1 MARKHPWNSSISR
14 RLHAPIHLYGE
25 ADGSKLSSWPRHWS
39 PGRITWNDTEIFYA
53 FEPEV
58 FRSPGKT
65 TADSTVYQSLIF
77 TDSKSRGQQ
86 LNLVAVPTKKEGFPS
101 FHRFYNGFI
110 RWNWRLVS
118 NNNRLVTMGVFR
130 NATRWTIA
138 ELYDHPSQDS
148 QDVECYRWI
157 RVTNVSPRESPGRS
171 RTNPRIAK
179 KISHS
184 LAGYDISVHVPSWK
198 RQISHIK

>member
-1 MARKHPWNSSISR
+1 MAWKHPWNSSISR

-53 FEPEV
+53 EPEV
-58 FRSPGKT
+58 SRSPGKT
-65 TADSTVYQSLIF
+65 NADSTVYQSLIF

-101 FHRFYNGFI
+101 FHRFHNGFI

-118 NNNRLVTMGVFR
+118 NNNHGNHGCVKKR
-130 NATRWTIA
+130 NSLKHA
-138 ELYDHPSQDS
+138 ELYYHLSQDS

-157 RVTNVSPRESPGRS
+157 RVTNVSPIEARTFQDESKNCKRF
-171 RTNPRIAK
+171 
-179 KISHS
+179 SHS
-184 LAGYDISVHVPSWK
+184 LAGYDISVHVPSWE

>member
-1 MARKHPWNSSISR
+1 MAWKHPWNSSISR

-58 FRSPGKT
+58 PRSPGKT
-65 TADSTVYQSLIF
+65 NADSTVYQSLIF

-86 LNLVAVPTKKEGFPS
+86 LNLVAVPTKKESFPS
-101 FHRFYNGFI
+101 FHRFHNSFI

-118 NNNRLVTMGVFR
+118 NNNHGNHGCEETQL
-130 NATRWTIA
+130 AEACWTI
-138 ELYDHPSQDS
+138 LSPLTGFPR
-148 QDVECYRWI
+148 C
-157 RVTNVSPRESPGRS
+157 RV
-171 RTNPRIAK
+171 
-179 KISHS
+179 
-184 LAGYDISVHVPSWK
+184 L
-198 RQISHIK
+198 